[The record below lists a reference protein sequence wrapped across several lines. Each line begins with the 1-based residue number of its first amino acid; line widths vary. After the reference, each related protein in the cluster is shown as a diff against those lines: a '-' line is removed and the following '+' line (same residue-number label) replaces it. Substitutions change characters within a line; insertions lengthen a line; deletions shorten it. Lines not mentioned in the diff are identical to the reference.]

1 MFSPEELGKALRLLR
16 ARRDLTQ
23 GEVATR
29 ATITKAMVSSYEL
42 GFKLPHFESLAAV
55 LNALGEDFHALQEA
69 LAEIRS
75 GRPASP
81 LVQAEC
87 VGQALRLLRK
97 QRRMT
102 QTAVA
107 ESAGITKAMLSCYE
121 TGATL
126 PSLPSLAAVLDVL
139 KCDFHSLQEALLLVL
154 PEDER
159 PQIEIEEGEP
169 PIQLSG
175 NEAELLAEENGA
187 GRLIAAFESL
197 GEEGHTVYVE
207 LHPLLS
213 MNSERAIVSF
223 KVTGP
228 PPDRPATGMRASED
242 DIEVVVTRNGLVFGG
257 GPSTH
262 DLRTKDRPE
271 FQFWKGEGLS
281 TRASNALANLG
292 IGSWESLLK
301 HSLKE
306 VRLFPNLGRI
316 SVCELQTKAAALGF
330 EIADRPA
337 RIGHT
342 EAALRAAVKPLP
354 GENAVHCAGQGPGHD
369 SQT

>member
-1 MFSPEELGKALRLLR
+1 MFSPEEFGRALRLLR

-42 GFKLPHFESLAAV
+42 GLKLPSFESLAAV

-75 GRPASP
+75 GRPESP
-81 LVQAEC
+81 SVQAEC

-97 QRRMT
+97 HRTMT

-159 PQIEIEEGEP
+159 PQIEDEEDP
-169 PIQLSG
+169 PIQLPG
-175 NEAELLAEENGA
+175 TEAELLAEEEG
-187 GRLIAAFESL
+187 GEGLIAAFESL
-197 GEEGHTVYVE
+197 GDEGHTVYVE
-207 LHPLLS
+207 LHPVLRS
-213 MNSERAIVSF
+213 MNRRPAIVSF

-228 PPDRPATGMRASED
+228 PPDRAVPGIRASKD
-242 DIEVVVTRNGLVFGG
+242 DIEVVVTRNGFLLDGG
-257 GPSTH
+257 ARTH
-262 DLRTKDRPE
+262 APRTKERPE
-271 FQFWKGEGLS
+271 FQFWKGQGLS
-281 TRASNALANLG
+281 TRASNALANRG

-316 SVCELQTKAAALGF
+316 SVCELQAKAAALGF
-330 EIADRPA
+330 EIAGWRARPPRVTA
-337 RIGHT
+337 GSPGR
-342 EAALRAAVKPLP
+342 LR
-354 GENAVHCAGQGPGHD
+354 D
-369 SQT
+369 

>member
-1 MFSPEELGKALRLLR
+1 MRKTLRWFSHPKREGDNEAMFSPEELGRALRLLR

-23 GEVATR
+23 EEVATR

-42 GFKLPHFESLAAV
+42 GLKLPHFESLAAV

-75 GRPASP
+75 GRPASSS
-81 LVQAEC
+81 VQAEYL
-87 VGQALRLLRK
+87 GQALRLLRK
-97 QRRMT
+97 QRKVT

-121 TGATL
+121 TGATF
-126 PSLPSLAAVLDVL
+126 PSLPSLAAVLEEL

-159 PQIEIEEGEP
+159 PQIEVEEGEP

-175 NEAELLAEENGA
+175 DEAELLAEEDGA
-187 GRLIAAFESL
+187 RGLIAAFERL

-207 LHPLLS
+207 LHPQLRS

-228 PPDRPATGMRASED
+228 PPDRPAPGLRTNED
-242 DIEVVVTRNGLVFGG
+242 DIEVIVTRNGLVLGDG
-257 GPSTH
+257 ARTH
-262 DLRTKDRPE
+262 DPRAKERPE
-271 FQFWKGEGLS
+271 FQFWKGQGLS

-292 IGSWESLLK
+292 IGSWDSLLK
-301 HSLKE
+301 HNLKE
-306 VRLFPNLGRI
+306 VRLFPNMGRR
-316 SVCELQTKAAALGF
+316 SVYELQTKAAALGF
-330 EIADRPA
+330 KIAGRRGRPP
-337 RIGHT
+337 RVT
-342 EAALRAAVKPLP
+342 P
-354 GENAVHCAGQGPGHD
+354 GVP
-369 SQT
+369 